1 MVSAARIDRL
11 TARVVEYRLWRHTK
25 RNYEM
30 SRLRD
35 LVAQAAAVAPRQ
47 AAKIEER
54 ARRII
59 GSESELEARQDEAFG
74 VHEAIL
80 GEAQASLDDLQH
92 ALAPLSNNPPLERS
106 TPLPAVSALPEGQ
119 QQQAAASGGRRDV
132 QLIRS

>member
-1 MVSAARIDRL
+1 
-11 TARVVEYRLWRHTK
+11 
-25 RNYEM
+25 M

-59 GSESELEARQDEAFG
+59 GMEPGLEDQQDQAFG
-74 VHEAIL
+74 YHESVLA
-80 GEAQASLDDLQH
+80 EAQSSLDDLQH

-106 TPLPAVSALPEGQ
+106 TPLPASPVLIDGQ
-119 QQQAAASGGRRDV
+119 AGVGDLNQPRLAAEAPQARQTASRDV
-132 QLIRS
+132 ADQVSSASHYSGS